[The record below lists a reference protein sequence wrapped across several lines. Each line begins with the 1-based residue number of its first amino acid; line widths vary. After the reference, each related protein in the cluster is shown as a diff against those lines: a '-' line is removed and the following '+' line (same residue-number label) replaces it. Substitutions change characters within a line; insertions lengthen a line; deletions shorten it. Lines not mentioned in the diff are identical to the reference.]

1 MNVRNRFVSLA
12 ALVAVVSFWVTRA
25 DGQRITHTHRLDIRA
40 ISSNVI
46 LPQSRSFTAEGKS
59 AIDVTDV
66 KVGVVILEQAATTT
80 MDISL
85 KNTSGSRQE
94 AELLVPVPEGA
105 AIRGFDFQGSGKEPS
120 AELLPKDKAV
130 ATYESIVAKIKDPA
144 LLEFAGLNLI
154 RSSVFPIDANGTQKI
169 RLTYEHLLTADG
181 PRVDYALPR
190 TESIDYK
197 VPWEVSVKIKSR
209 RPISTVYSP
218 SHEVRV
224 EKTRGG
230 REASVKIG
238 REAMSEPGP
247 LQLSYLMD
255 LDGGVTAS
263 LIAYPDVRID
273 GGYFLLLAGLP
284 ADASVTDANGA
295 PTVKREVTLVIDRSG
310 SMAGEKLEQAKEAA
324 LQVIDGLY
332 DGEAFNVI
340 DYSDSIASFAPA
352 PVVKN
357 NKNAKEARHYVRR
370 LTAAGGTNIHDTLM
384 EALRPKPTKATL
396 PIVLFLTDG
405 LPTIGVRSE
414 VAIREA
420 VEKANKHK
428 RRIFTF
434 GVGYD
439 VNAPL
444 LNFLARNSRA
454 ISTYVLPGEEIES
467 KVSQVY
473 RRLFGPVLSTPELQV
488 LDAKGE
494 VTTRRVAEL
503 MPSQLPDL
511 FEGDQLVLLGQY
523 KSDVPL
529 RFQLAGDFRGKA
541 RTFQFNFK
549 LNKAT
554 TKNSFVPR
562 LWASRKIGML
572 IDEIRQAGA
581 DSGDDPSVIAAN
593 AKTDPRLK
601 ELVDEIVRL
610 SVEFG
615 ILTEY
620 TAFLAREGT
629 DLDGRDSIL
638 LEANNNL
645 IQRAQNVRHGVAA
658 VNQAFN
664 DNFQQGQFREN
675 RRNHFFDQNMNRV
688 QITRVQQ
695 INDRAFFQRG
705 NRWVDGQ
712 AINSATGTQPDRTV
726 VFGTPEF
733 SQLLQQLV
741 AENRQGALAM
751 SGEVLLRVGDRNV
764 LVKGE

>member
-1 MNVRNRFVSLA
+1 MNVRCRVLPLA
-12 ALVAVVSFWVTRA
+12 AIVAAVSFWVTTA
-25 DGQRITHTHRLDIRA
+25 DGQRITHRFDIRA

-46 LPQSRSFTAEGKS
+46 LPQSRSFAAEGKS
-59 AIDVTDV
+59 TVEVTGV
-66 KVGVVILEQAATTT
+66 QVGVVILEQAATTT
-80 MDISL
+80 MDIRL

-105 AIRGFDFQGSGKEPS
+105 AIRGFDFQGAGEEPS

-130 ATYESIVAKIKDPA
+130 ATYEAIVAKIKDPA

-154 RSSVFPIDANGTQKI
+154 RSSVFPIDAHGTQKI

-181 PRVDYALPR
+181 ARVDYTLPR

-197 VPWEVSVKIKSR
+197 VPWEVSIKIKSR
-209 RPISTVYSP
+209 KPISTVYSP
-218 SHEVRV
+218 SHEIRV
-224 EKTRGG
+224 EKASG
-230 REASVKIG
+230 RIASVKIS

-247 LQLSYLMD
+247 LQASYLMD

-284 ADASVTDANGA
+284 ADATVMDANGA
-295 PTVKREVTLVIDRSG
+295 PSVKREVTLVIDRSG
-310 SMAGEKLEQAKEAA
+310 SMAGEKLDQAKEAA
-324 LQVIDGLY
+324 VQVIDGLY
-332 DGEAFNVI
+332 DGEAFNVV

-357 NKNAKEARHYVRR
+357 KTNAKEARHYVRR
-370 LTAAGGTNIHDTLM
+370 LTASGGTNIHDTLM
-384 EALRPKPTKATL
+384 EAFRPKPIKGTL

-420 VEKANKHK
+420 VEKANKYK
-428 RRIFTF
+428 RRVFAF

-444 LNFLARNSRA
+444 LNYLARNSRA
-454 ISTYVLPGEEIES
+454 VSTYVLPGEEIES

-473 RRLFGPVLSTPELQV
+473 RRLFGPVLSSPELQV
-488 LDAKGE
+488 IGADGQ

-503 MPSQLPDL
+503 MPPQLPDL
-511 FEGDQLVLLGQY
+511 FEGDQLVLLGKY
-523 KSDVPL
+523 TADAPL
-529 RFQLAGDFRGKA
+529 RFRLEGDFHGKR
-541 RTFQFNFK
+541 RTFQFKFK
-549 LNKAT
+549 LDKAT

-581 DSGDDPSVIAAN
+581 ESGNDSSVIAAN
-593 AKTDPRLK
+593 AKNDPRLK

-629 DLDGRDSIL
+629 DLDERNAILRD
-638 LEANNNL
+638 ANRNL
-645 IQRAQNVRHGVAA
+645 VERAQNVRQGMAA

-664 DNFQQGQFREN
+664 DNFQQAQFREN
-675 RRNHFFDQNMNRV
+675 RRNYFFDQNMKRV

-695 INDRAFFQRG
+695 INDRAFFQRAG
-705 NRWVDGQ
+705 RWIDGQ
-712 AINSATGTQPDRTV
+712 AINSTAGTQPDRTV
-726 VFGTPEF
+726 VVGTPEF
-733 SQLLQQLV
+733 SQLLRQLV

-751 SGEVLLRVGDRNV
+751 SGEVLLRVDDRNI